1 MSNNWPKQN
10 IILTDDQQRIRE
22 DWMTYWHTI
31 LPNKYS
37 YIEKFNHGYPLR
49 EPVKDGCITL
59 EIGSGLGEHINYE
72 NVENQKYFALEL
84 RQDMADQ
91 IRKKFPT
98 INVITGDCQKKI
110 EAPDSYFDRVLAIH
124 VLEHLP
130 DLPSALQEV
139 YRVIKKTNG
148 KFFVV
153 IPCEDALVY
162 NFARNIT
169 SRRIFEKRYHTEYDW
184 LISAEH
190 INQPG
195 EIIAELKKLFKIED
209 ISYFPFRIP
218 HVQINICIGLL
229 LTSK

>member
-1 MSNNWPKQN
+1 MKKWPKQ
-10 IILTDDQQRIRE
+10 IESLTEEQQTIRE

-49 EPVKDGCITL
+49 IPVKTGSNTL

-72 NVENQKYFALEL
+72 QIENQNYYALEL
-84 RQDMADQ
+84 REEMAGQ
-91 IRKKFPT
+91 IRKKFPA

-139 YRVIKKTNG
+139 YRVIKKPYG

-153 IPCEDALVY
+153 IPCEGALVY
-162 NFARNIT
+162 NLARNIT
-169 SRRIFEKRYHTEYDW
+169 SRRIFEKRYNTNYDW

-195 EIIAELKKLFKIED
+195 EIIAELKKLFKIM
-209 ISYFPFRIP
+209 
-218 HVQINICIGLL
+218 V
-229 LTSK
+229 